1 MGYNTDVCIAV
12 QCTRIDYISN
22 YKKITV
28 MNNSILKIAIITLS
42 IVTLI
47 SFSTDFANAEN
58 VPNWIKNNALWY
70 GQGEITETEFLNSI
84 KFLIENDIL
93 VLNKEDTIK
102 RNQLAQIIIP
112 NGNYVVSGGAVYLP
126 LNLEIN
132 PMTTVQWLNDDIVQ
146 HTVQSQDEFGKIIG
160 LFNSVPL
167 NTGETFEF
175 KFTEEGVYN
184 YYCSL
189 HPWRVGLVT
198 VR

>member
-1 MGYNTDVCIAV
+1 MFALPCIVLKFVIFWIINKIAV
-12 QCTRIDYISN
+12 M
-22 YKKITV
+22 K
-28 MNNSILKIAIITLS
+28 NSILKITIIAIS
-42 IVTLI
+42 IVILV
-47 SFSTDFANAEN
+47 SFSTDFVNAEN

-93 VLNKEDTIK
+93 VLDNDDSNEIK

-132 PMTTVQWLNDDIVQ
+132 PMTTVQWLNDDVVQ
-146 HTVQSQDEFGKIIG
+146 HTVQSQDEFGNIVG

>member
-1 MGYNTDVCIAV
+1 MFALPCIVLEFVIFWITNKIAV
-12 QCTRIDYISN
+12 M
-22 YKKITV
+22 K
-28 MNNSILKIAIITLS
+28 NSILKITIIAIS
-42 IVTLI
+42 IVILV
-47 SFSTDFANAEN
+47 SFSTDFVNAEN

-93 VLNKEDTIK
+93 VLDNDNEIK

-132 PMTTVQWLNDDIVQ
+132 PMTTVQWLNDDVVQ

>member
-1 MGYNTDVCIAV
+1 MFALPCIVLKFVIFWIINKIAV
-12 QCTRIDYISN
+12 M
-22 YKKITV
+22 K
-28 MNNSILKIAIITLS
+28 NSILKITIIAIS
-42 IVTLI
+42 IVTLV
-47 SFSTDFANAEN
+47 SFSTDFVNAEN

-93 VLNKEDTIK
+93 VLDNDDSNEIK

>member
-1 MGYNTDVCIAV
+1 MFALPCIVLEFVIFWITNKIAV
-12 QCTRIDYISN
+12 M
-22 YKKITV
+22 K
-28 MNNSILKIAIITLS
+28 NSILKITIIAIS
-42 IVTLI
+42 IVILV
-47 SFSTDFANAEN
+47 SFSTDFVNAEN

-93 VLNKEDTIK
+93 VLDNDGDEIK

-112 NGNYVVSGGAVYLP
+112 NGNYVVSGGAFYLP

-132 PMTTVQWLNDDIVQ
+132 PMTTVQWINDDIVQ

>member
-1 MGYNTDVCIAV
+1 MFAVPCNVLKLVIFQIINDSISMNT
-12 QCTRIDYISN
+12 
-22 YKKITV
+22 
-28 MNNSILKIAIITLS
+28 SILKIAIITLS

-132 PMTTVQWLNDDIVQ
+132 PMTTVQWINDDVVQ
-146 HTVQSQDEFGKIIG
+146 HTVQSQDKFGKIIG
-160 LFNSVPL
+160 LFNSIPL

>member
-1 MGYNTDVCIAV
+1 MFALPCNVLEFVIFSTINK
-12 QCTRIDYISN
+12 TI
-22 YKKITV
+22 V
-28 MNNSILKIAIITLS
+28 MKNSILKITIIAIS
-42 IVTLI
+42 IVTLV
-47 SFSTDFANAEN
+47 SFSTNFANAEN

-93 VLNKEDTIK
+93 VLEKEDKIK
-102 RNQLAQIIIP
+102 RNQLTQIIIP

-132 PMTTVQWLNDDIVQ
+132 PMTTVQWLNDDVVQ
-146 HTVQSQDEFGKIIG
+146 HTVQSQDEFGNIVG

>member
-1 MGYNTDVCIAV
+1 MVD
-12 QCTRIDYISN
+12 
-22 YKKITV
+22 KKLK
-28 MNNSILKIAIITLS
+28 MKQSILKISVGVVFS
-42 IVTLI
+42 IFLI
-47 SFSTDFANAEN
+47 SSSINLVNGEN

-93 VLNKEDTIK
+93 VLDDDEIK
-102 RNQLAQIIIP
+102 RNQLTQIIIP

-132 PMTTVQWLNDDIVQ
+132 PMTTVQWINDDVVQ
-146 HTVQSQDEFGKIIG
+146 HTVQSQDKFGKIIG

>member
-1 MGYNTDVCIAV
+1 MFAV
-12 QCTRIDYISN
+12 PCNVLKLVIFQIINDSIS
-22 YKKITV
+22 

-93 VLNKEDTIK
+93 VLDNDDSDEIK

-132 PMTTVQWLNDDIVQ
+132 PMTTVQWINDDVVQ
-146 HTVQSQDEFGKIIG
+146 HTVQSQDKFGKIIG
-160 LFNSVPL
+160 LFNSIPL

>member
-1 MGYNTDVCIAV
+1 MDVCINNLV
-12 QCTRIDYISN
+12 MVD
-22 YKKITV
+22 KKLK
-28 MNNSILKIAIITLS
+28 MKQSILKISVGVVFS
-42 IVTLI
+42 IFLI
-47 SFSTDFANAEN
+47 SSSINLVNGEN

-70 GQGEITETEFLNSI
+70 GQDEITETEFLNSI

-93 VLNKEDTIK
+93 VLDNDDKVK
-102 RNQLAQIIIP
+102 RHQLEQIIIP
-112 NGNYVVSGGAVYLP
+112 NGNYVISGGGFYLP
-126 LNLEIN
+126 LNLEIHS
-132 PMTTVQWLNDDIVQ
+132 MTTVQWINDDIVK
-146 HTVQSQDEFGKIIG
+146 HTVQSQDEFGNIVG

-198 VR
+198 VK

>member
-1 MGYNTDVCIAV
+1 MFALPCNVLEFVIFSTI
-12 QCTRIDYISN
+12 N
-22 YKKITV
+22 KIIV
-28 MNNSILKIAIITLS
+28 MKNSILKITIIAIS
-42 IVTLI
+42 IVTLV
-47 SFSTDFANAEN
+47 SFSTNFANAEN

-93 VLNKEDTIK
+93 VLDNDDEIK
-102 RNQLAQIIIP
+102 RNQLTQIIIP

-132 PMTTVQWLNDDIVQ
+132 PMTTVQWINDDVVQ
-146 HTVQSQDEFGKIIG
+146 HTVQSQDKFGKIIG
-160 LFNSVPL
+160 LFNSIPL

>member
-1 MGYNTDVCIAV
+1 MFALPCIVLEFVIFWITNKIAV
-12 QCTRIDYISN
+12 M
-22 YKKITV
+22 K
-28 MNNSILKIAIITLS
+28 NSILKITIIAIS
-42 IVTLI
+42 IVILV
-47 SFSTDFANAEN
+47 SFSTDFVNAEN

-132 PMTTVQWLNDDIVQ
+132 PMTTVQWINDDVVQ
-146 HTVQSQDEFGKIIG
+146 HTVQSQDKFGKIIG
-160 LFNSVPL
+160 LFNSIPL

>member
-1 MGYNTDVCIAV
+1 MFALPCIVLEFVIFWIINKIAV
-12 QCTRIDYISN
+12 M
-22 YKKITV
+22 K
-28 MNNSILKIAIITLS
+28 NSILKITIIAIS
-42 IVTLI
+42 IVILV
-47 SFSTDFANAEN
+47 SFSTDFVNAEN

-93 VLNKEDTIK
+93 VLDNDNEIK

-132 PMTTVQWLNDDIVQ
+132 PMTTVQWINDDVVQ
-146 HTVQSQDEFGKIIG
+146 HTVQSQDKFGKIIG

>member
-1 MGYNTDVCIAV
+1 MFALPCNVLKFVIFSTI
-12 QCTRIDYISN
+12 N
-22 YKKITV
+22 KIIV
-28 MNNSILKIAIITLS
+28 MKNSILKITIIAIS
-42 IVTLI
+42 IVTLV
-47 SFSTDFANAEN
+47 SFSTNFANAEN

-93 VLNKEDTIK
+93 VLEKEDKIK
-102 RNQLAQIIIP
+102 RNQLTQIIIP

-132 PMTTVQWLNDDIVQ
+132 PMTTVQWLNDDVVQ
-146 HTVQSQDEFGKIIG
+146 HTVQSQDKFGNIIG

>member
-1 MGYNTDVCIAV
+1 MFALPCNVLEFVIFSTI
-12 QCTRIDYISN
+12 N
-22 YKKITV
+22 KIIV
-28 MNNSILKIAIITLS
+28 MKNSILKITIIAIS
-42 IVTLI
+42 IVTLV
-47 SFSTDFANAEN
+47 SFSTNFANAEN

-93 VLNKEDTIK
+93 VLEKEDKIK
-102 RNQLAQIIIP
+102 RNQLTQIIIP

-132 PMTTVQWLNDDIVQ
+132 PMTTVQWLNDDVVQ
-146 HTVQSQDEFGKIIG
+146 HTVQSQDKFGNIIG

-198 VR
+198 VK

>member
-1 MGYNTDVCIAV
+1 M
-12 QCTRIDYISN
+12 S
-22 YKKITV
+22 
-28 MNNSILKIAIITLS
+28 NSILKITIIAIS

-93 VLNKEDTIK
+93 VLENDDKIK
-102 RNQLAQIIIP
+102 RNQLTQIIIP

-132 PMTTVQWLNDDIVQ
+132 PNTTVQWLNDDVVP
-146 HTVQSQDEFGKIIG
+146 HTVQSQDEYGEIIG

-175 KFTEEGVYN
+175 KFKEEGVYN

>member
-1 MGYNTDVCIAV
+1 MFALPCIVLKFVIFWIINKIAV
-12 QCTRIDYISN
+12 M
-22 YKKITV
+22 K
-28 MNNSILKIAIITLS
+28 NSILKITIIAIS
-42 IVTLI
+42 IVILV
-47 SFSTDFANAEN
+47 SFSTDFVNAEN

-93 VLNKEDTIK
+93 VLDNDNEIK

-132 PMTTVQWLNDDIVQ
+132 PMTTVQWINDDVVQ
-146 HTVQSQDEFGKIIG
+146 HTVQSQDEFGNIVG

>member
-1 MGYNTDVCIAV
+1 MFAV
-12 QCTRIDYISN
+12 PCNVLKLVIFQIINDSIS
-22 YKKITV
+22 

-93 VLNKEDTIK
+93 VLDNDDSNEIK
-102 RNQLAQIIIP
+102 RNQLTQIIIP

-132 PMTTVQWLNDDIVQ
+132 PMTTVQWINDDVVQ
-146 HTVQSQDEFGKIIG
+146 HTVQSQDKFGKIIG
-160 LFNSVPL
+160 LFNSIPL

>member
-1 MGYNTDVCIAV
+1 MFAV
-12 QCTRIDYISN
+12 PCNVLKLVIFQIINDSIS
-22 YKKITV
+22 

-93 VLNKEDTIK
+93 VLDDDEIK
-102 RNQLAQIIIP
+102 RNQLTQIIIP

-132 PMTTVQWLNDDIVQ
+132 PMTTVQWINDDVVQ
-146 HTVQSQDEFGKIIG
+146 HTVQSQDKFGKIIG

>member
-1 MGYNTDVCIAV
+1 MFAMPCNVLEFVIFSTI
-12 QCTRIDYISN
+12 N
-22 YKKITV
+22 KIII
-28 MNNSILKIAIITLS
+28 MKNSILKITIIAIS
-42 IVTLI
+42 IVTLV

-93 VLNKEDTIK
+93 VLDNDNDNEIK
-102 RNQLAQIIIP
+102 RNQLTQIIIP

-132 PMTTVQWLNDDIVQ
+132 PMTTVQWLNDDVVQ
-146 HTVQSQDEFGKIIG
+146 HTVQSQDKFGNIIG

>member
-1 MGYNTDVCIAV
+1 MFALPCIVLKFVIFWIINKIAV
-12 QCTRIDYISN
+12 M
-22 YKKITV
+22 K
-28 MNNSILKIAIITLS
+28 NSILKITIIAIS
-42 IVTLI
+42 IVILV
-47 SFSTDFANAEN
+47 SFSTDFVNAEN

-93 VLNKEDTIK
+93 VLDNDDSNEIK